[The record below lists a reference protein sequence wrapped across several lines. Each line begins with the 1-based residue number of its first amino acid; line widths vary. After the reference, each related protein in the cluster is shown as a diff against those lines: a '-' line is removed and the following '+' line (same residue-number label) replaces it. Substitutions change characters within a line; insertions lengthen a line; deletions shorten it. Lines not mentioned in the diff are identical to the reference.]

1 MDNPSSMGSLY
12 CLPTE
17 VRMDIYRLV
26 LPQQRRAILPIST
39 LLHQRYEV
47 ESLVHP
53 DTAIF
58 QTSKAISGEA
68 IDVFYSER
76 VFKIDMWNLT
86 QPLDTKYHVAHP
98 GLSLIQNVHIRMDM
112 MMYDELYED
121 DAEYEASVCRSIILG
136 FGGLETPRN
145 TLRLTLEIDGW
156 SDLSVVKTIFFQDF
170 ATMTGFRNVI
180 IESRPRFSVPS
191 TKLTSW
197 YEKKFEKAGKFGSN
211 IVEELA
217 PTLGPGVVE
226 FRWPVSHVEF
236 QPRAHLAGNA
246 AGKRRGLP

>member
-1 MDNPSSMGSLY
+1 
-12 CLPTE
+12 
-17 VRMDIYRLV
+17 MDIYRLV